1 MKNVIL
7 IGKQKGEFEG
17 KPYYQL
23 FFTESVDEK
32 KGEGSKP
39 YLRQNGSTSDGK
51 VKFSHAI
58 GCTDSIFAFL
68 QVGEQIDADTFLF
81 NAKGKLSAIAD

>member
-7 IGKQKGEFEG
+7 IGKQRGEYEG
-17 KPYYQL
+17 NAYFQL
-23 FFTESVDEK
+23 FFTEPINEN

-39 YLRQNGSTSDGK
+39 YLRQNGSTTDGK
-51 VKFSHAI
+51 VKFSYAI
-58 GCTDSIFAFL
+58 GCNESIFDFL

>member
-17 KPYYQL
+17 HSYYQL
-23 FFTESVDEK
+23 FFTEVVDEK

-39 YLRQNGSTSDGK
+39 YLRQNGITSEGK
-51 VKFSHAI
+51 PKFSHAI
-58 GCTDSIFAFL
+58 GCSEEVYNFL
-68 QVGEQIDADTFLF
+68 NVGEVINDDYFLF